1 MSYIVIV
8 NPAILAGSGTGM
20 PFAGVLSATVLVA
33 FSMTLMMGLYA
44 RLPFAVAP
52 GMGLQRVL
60 RLHHRPAGQ
69 GAVADRRSASCSGP
83 ASCSSLISATPLR
96 ERIATAIP
104 ANLAAGDRGGHRAAP
119 DVHRSAQRRA

>member
-8 NPAILAGSGTGM
+8 NPAILSGSGTGM

-52 GMGLQRVL
+52 GMGLN
-60 RLHHRPAGQ
+60 A
-69 GAVADRRSASCSGP
+69 
-83 ASCSSLISATPLR
+83 
-96 ERIATAIP
+96 
-104 ANLAAGDRGGHRAAP
+104 
-119 DVHRSAQRRA
+119 